1 MSDVTAVMGATR
13 TRSSRCS
20 RIGEGIAEV
29 LESLDAAR
37 HLIERVRD
45 PNRRSTLEAAYLQ
58 TEVPMIEARRAGHRF
73 VFDQLEERLATARER
88 MAALLSEL
96 VNPSQ

>member
-1 MSDVTAVMGATR
+1 MSDVTAVTGATR
-13 TRSSRCS
+13 TRSSRCR
-20 RIGEGIAEV
+20 RIG
-29 LESLDAAR
+29 
-37 HLIERVRD
+37 LIERVRD